1 MLISK
6 HEANAADV
14 DSHFFVE
21 KRLGFFCLKAK
32 KTGLYITQG
41 GVTLGCIQLIIKTN

>member
-1 MLISK
+1 MVISK
-6 HEANAADV
+6 HEANGLDV

-21 KRLGFFCLKAK
+21 KYLGYFLLRAK

-41 GVTLGCIQLIIKTN
+41 GVTLGVISFTIKTN